1 MSTTT
6 TWPRL
11 PNPGDTV
18 DLDWDAFGQAEPGQA
33 DRQTILSVQNEPPL
47 QIVACGTDGGG
58 ARGVS
63 AQIVQE
69 MALAD
74 EGLSSAMERAG

>member
-1 MSTTT
+1 M
-6 TWPRL
+6 TWPGL
-11 PNPGDTV
+11 PTPGDTV

-33 DRQTILSVQNEPPL
+33 DRQTILVLSVQNEPPL
-47 QIVACGTDGGG
+47 QTVACGTDGGG
-58 ARGVS
+58 ARGVA